1 MTPSAAAT
9 AKTEND
15 ESAAAPPQHLRAL
28 ARANEVRLARAAL
41 KRSIA
46 SRETSVVEVISE
58 VPWESETMNLSELL
72 TAQPRWGR
80 TRTRK
85 LLGSLGLSENKRIGT
100 LTERQR
106 SLLVERLG
114 G

>member
-1 MTPSAAAT
+1 MTASAAAA
-9 AKTEND
+9 AKTELND
-15 ESAAAPPQHLRAL
+15 GAAAPPQHLRAL

-46 SRETSVVEVISE
+46 SRELEVSTVIAE
-58 VPWESETMNLSELL
+58 VPWEAETMNLSELL

-85 LLGSLGLSENKRIGT
+85 LLGSLGLSENKQIGT

-106 SLLVERLG
+106 SLLVERLAG
-114 G
+114 

>member
-1 MTPSAAAT
+1 MTSSAAAT

-15 ESAAAPPQHLRAL
+15 DSAAAPPQHLRAL

-41 KRSIA
+41 KRSVA
-46 SRETSVVEVISE
+46 SRETRVVEVISE
-58 VPWESETMNLSELL
+58 VPWEAETMNLSELL

-106 SLLVERLG
+106 TLLVERLG
-114 G
+114 A

>member
-1 MTPSAAAT
+1 MTSSAAAT

-15 ESAAAPPQHLRAL
+15 ESAAALPQHLRAL

-41 KRSIA
+41 KRSVA
-46 SRETSVVEVISE
+46 SRETGVVEVISE
-58 VPWESETMNLSELL
+58 VPWEAETMNLSELL

-106 SLLVERLG
+106 TLLVERLG

>member
-1 MTPSAAAT
+1 MTVSAAAA
-9 AKTEND
+9 AKTELD
-15 ESAAAPPQHLRAL
+15 DGAAPPQHLRAL

-46 SRETSVVEVISE
+46 AREVDVATVIAE
-58 VPWESETMNLSELL
+58 VPWEAETMNLSELL
-72 TAQPRWGR
+72 TAQQRWGR

-85 LLGSLGLSENKRIGT
+85 LLGSLGLSENKQIGT